1 MDKIT
6 RNPYCKIYSEK
17 KTDNM
22 LLENSEINIALIDSG
37 VDASHSELYHNIKSQ
52 DSYSFINDSSPLI
65 DKVGHGTEVAGILKQ
80 VTPQSKIVPY
90 KIIDVKESKADS
102 LNVIRAIIK
111 AVQNGSDIINL
122 SLGTYKN
129 INYEKD
135 KMLIKLYNE
144 AIEYAHNNNVIIVS
158 SLGNNN
164 FNLDYQF
171 ETNNIVHLPSYF
183 NNVISIG
190 ALKKNQKL
198 ASFTNYH
205 EYSSFFTCIGGDFIM
220 QPNNKLN
227 SKELIYTT
235 FPMNLKSPFLPSEK
249 GYSLTAGSSIS
260 AAMVTGLIANLL
272 LSSKTTLTI
281 DDIKT
286 ILNKS
291 STINHE
297 YFFNHKISYRYI
309 HVKTIYQLEGMN
321 NL

>member
-1 MDKIT
+1 
-6 RNPYCKIYSEK
+6 
-17 KTDNM
+17 M

-52 DSYSFINDSSPLI
+52 DSYSFINNSSPLI

-183 NNVISIG
+183 NNVIYIG
-190 ALKKNQKL
+190 ALKKKQKL
-198 ASFTNYH
+198 S
-205 EYSSFFTCIGGDFIM
+205 
-220 QPNNKLN
+220 
-227 SKELIYTT
+227 
-235 FPMNLKSPFLPSEK
+235 
-249 GYSLTAGSSIS
+249 
-260 AAMVTGLIANLL
+260 
-272 LSSKTTLTI
+272 
-281 DDIKT
+281 
-286 ILNKS
+286 
-291 STINHE
+291 
-297 YFFNHKISYRYI
+297 
-309 HVKTIYQLEGMN
+309 
-321 NL
+321 

>member
-122 SLGTYKN
+122 LSL
-129 INYEKD
+129 
-135 KMLIKLYNE
+135 
-144 AIEYAHNNNVIIVS
+144 
-158 SLGNNN
+158 
-164 FNLDYQF
+164 
-171 ETNNIVHLPSYF
+171 
-183 NNVISIG
+183 
-190 ALKKNQKL
+190 
-198 ASFTNYH
+198 
-205 EYSSFFTCIGGDFIM
+205 
-220 QPNNKLN
+220 
-227 SKELIYTT
+227 
-235 FPMNLKSPFLPSEK
+235 
-249 GYSLTAGSSIS
+249 
-260 AAMVTGLIANLL
+260 
-272 LSSKTTLTI
+272 
-281 DDIKT
+281 
-286 ILNKS
+286 
-291 STINHE
+291 
-297 YFFNHKISYRYI
+297 I
-309 HVKTIYQLEGMN
+309 HI
-321 NL
+321 